1 MLAANASGL
10 ETLPRL
16 LEMLQRIP
24 FYDFDGFEFHAVSG
38 GAPLSAL
45 FALLVVKLGLA
56 DHFSIDLRVLA
67 CVARAHLCAA
77 CLSRLF

>member
-16 LEMLQRIP
+16 LEMLQRVP

-45 FALLVVKLGLA
+45 FALLMVKLGLA

-67 CVARAHLCAA
+67 CDARTHLCAA